1 MMLWV
6 SMKGLSDEYSGG
18 GSLISLSVT
27 SSIAARRCA
36 SHDLIW

>member
-18 GSLISLSVT
+18 GSLTLLSVT
-27 SSIAARRCA
+27 SSIAARRRT
-36 SHDLIW
+36 SHDRIW